1 MKLNTTSAIRWAIA
15 LCCATGTFL
24 VTPIS
29 YARPHHSH
37 VRSIREDR
45 GEEKGKKDASKDK
58 VTDSRDQSPDKG
70 DR

>member
-1 MKLNTTSAIRWAIA
+1 M
-15 LCCATGTFL
+15 
-24 VTPIS
+24 TPIS